1 MRLAITVIT
10 LVLLLTACV
19 SKDEAETSAR
29 RFAGHTPNATG
40 IECGGNEVGYRYCT
54 IWRSDAPP
62 LSLRCDED
70 TCTSMADNSTTTVA
84 VPVVVH
90 H

>member
-1 MRLAITVIT
+1 MRLAIPVIAI
-10 LVLLLTACV
+10 VLLLTACV
-19 SKDEAETSAR
+19 SKSEAEHSVR
-29 RFAGHTPNATG
+29 RFADHTPGATG
-40 IECGGNEVGYRYCT
+40 FECGGNEGGYRYCT
-54 IWRSDAPP
+54 IWRKDASP

-70 TCTSMADNSTTTVA
+70 TCTSMADNSTTVA